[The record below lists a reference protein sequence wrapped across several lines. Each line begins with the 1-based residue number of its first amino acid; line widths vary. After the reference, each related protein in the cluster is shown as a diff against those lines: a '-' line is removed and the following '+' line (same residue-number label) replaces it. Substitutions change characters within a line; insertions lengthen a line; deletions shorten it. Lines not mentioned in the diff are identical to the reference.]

1 MSLSDFQPVLRRI
14 VEYCQQCHQQQ
25 PVIGKPSPNEDDL
38 PILADLQTT
47 IRILADENAS
57 VPTQF
62 AGLLTALTVAGL
74 DRNEQ
79 IIKTFV
85 QAILSQWNLGAGVV
99 DRRPPITILPSTRSA
114 TSLVLVAMASIRST
128 YCLSLKRPTGLM
140 FPPLFFLRSLTHQHG
155 NRASSSASG
164 SADLLMA
171 VGIPLDAL
179 GPSQVSQLIQDPEL
193 DFAFLYSPKFYPI
206 FARLSPIRKSLGF
219 PTIFNLLGPLL
230 NPARPDRLIIGVT
243 KPELGPIF
251 CRVLQ
256 LCGSSKS
263 WVVCSEEGLDEIS
276 TAGETSLWRL
286 ESDGSIVHE
295 RISPTKTFG
304 LPCHSI
310 DLLTGESA
318 QANLQMLN
326 DLLDGDF
333 KTKKHEAILDFV
345 LLNASA
351 LIVLSGKTNDFKEGV
366 KLARDSLVS
375 GKAKATI
382 HSFREKAQ
390 SLTTP
395 NGSKA

>member
-99 DRRPPITILPSTRSA
+99 DRRPPHHNPAVNPICDIVGTGGDGFNTFNVSTTA
-114 TSLVLVAMASIRST
+114 AIVAAGAGVKV
-128 YCLSLKRPTGLM
+128 CK
-140 FPPLFFLRSLTHQHG
+140 HG

-333 KTKKHEAILDFV
+333 KTKKHEAILDF
-345 LLNASA
+345 SCP
-351 LIVLSGKTNDFKEGV
+351 GKTNDFKEGV

>member
-99 DRRPPITILPSTRSA
+99 DRRPPHHNPAVNPICDIVGTGGDGFNTFNVSTTA
-114 TSLVLVAMASIRST
+114 AIVAAGAGVKV
-128 YCLSLKRPTGLM
+128 CK
-140 FPPLFFLRSLTHQHG
+140 HG